1 MAKRRNFVGSLLIF
15 LILLIMVALIVGAVF
30 EVFVTP
36 KAENITNRYNKDD
49 SDTFVTVTD
58 GSVLGVNLASVPAA
72 AALAIY
78 GYSNE
83 SIVKKVDTFV
93 TISYTK
99 REGDKD
105 VTYSA
110 CVIYFDSMGDA
121 IDARKGVKDNLKE
134 NDKVS
139 MFRGK
144 TLVMGDQKAVL
155 KYYYV
160 LV

>member
-15 LILLIMVALIVGAVF
+15 LILLIMVALIVCAVF
-30 EVFVTP
+30 ELFITP
-36 KAENITNRYNKDD
+36 KPENIVNRYNTDD
-49 SDTFVTVTD
+49 SDTYITVTD
-58 GSVLGVNLASVPAA
+58 KVLGVNVAPVPAA
-72 AALAIY
+72 TALALY

-83 SIVKKVDTFV
+83 SITKNVDEFI
-93 TISYTK
+93 TITYTK
-99 REGDKD
+99 EEAGQTI
-105 VTYSA
+105 VYSA
-110 CVIYFDSMGDA
+110 CVIYFASMGDA

-139 MFRGK
+139 MFRGR
-144 TLVMGDQKAVL
+144 TLIMGDQKAVL